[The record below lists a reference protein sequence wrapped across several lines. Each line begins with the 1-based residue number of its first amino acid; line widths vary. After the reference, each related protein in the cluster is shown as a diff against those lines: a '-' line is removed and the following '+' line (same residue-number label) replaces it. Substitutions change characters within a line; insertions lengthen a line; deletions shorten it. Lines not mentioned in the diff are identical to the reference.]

1 MKKPSVITLFIIWL
15 IFCSALGLIIGIA
28 ATIYAVNNH
37 LTEFDLPNMSKILIG
52 IIYIVF
58 FCPPLFLISRKAKK
72 DQVKPIQYISLGL
85 LVCTSFVIL
94 SNIIPL
100 IKYILM

>member
-1 MKKPSVITLFIIWL
+1 MKKPSAITLFIIWL
-15 IFCSALGLIIGIA
+15 ISFFAMGLIIGIA

-37 LTEFDLPNMSKILIG
+37 LTALDLPNISKLLIG

-85 LVCTSFVIL
+85 LICSCFVIL